1 MHDDHKVY
9 IIFFPFLILVFD
21 SFIWNW
27 LQYVALRIGHGLTS
41 YKSLIHVHEANTKW
55 GLGLPIAP
63 ELIRQKSP

>member
-27 LQYVALRIGHGLTS
+27 LQYVALQELGM
-41 YKSLIHVHEANTKW
+41 LINRRVN
-55 GLGLPIAP
+55 LF
-63 ELIRQKSP
+63 